1 MKLWSKIINVID
13 KIVDF
18 GASLA
23 AWLLG
28 FMMVL
33 ITTEIITR
41 YFFNKPI
48 TWSVEVTEYGILW
61 VTFLSTAWVLKK
73 GGHVVTDLVLDRVNL
88 RTRRILN
95 IFTSIVATGAC
106 LVFTFYAVKVTLDM
120 YQRGLHLATVLKPLA
135 WIPYIIIPAGS
146 TLLSIQFL
154 RRTYGFIVGGKIAS
168 AESQESPK
176 APTY

>member
-1 MKLWSKIINVID
+1 VKLWSKVIKVID
-13 KIVDF
+13 KIVDL

-28 FMMVL
+28 LMMVL

-48 TWSVEVTEYGILW
+48 TWSIEVTEYGILW

-73 GGHVVTDLVLDRVNL
+73 GGHVVTDLVLDQVNP

-95 IFTSIVATGAC
+95 IFTSTVATCAC
-106 LVFTFYAVKVTLDM
+106 LVFTFYAIKVTLDLC
-120 YQRGLHLATVLKPLA
+120 QRGLTLATVLKPLA
-135 WIPYIIIPAGS
+135 WILYMVIPAGS
-146 TLLSIQFL
+146 ILLSLQFM
-154 RRTYGFIVGGKIAS
+154 RRTYGFIVGGKTAS
-168 AESQESPK
+168 AESQESTK